1 MHKGE
6 TKIIVVKY
14 GGNAMTDESLKRQV
28 LNNICAMQDHGYRVV
43 IIHGGGPF
51 IKTALADA
59 GIESEFIDGHRKT
72 SPEAFRY
79 VERELKGNVNSN
91 LVGIINKLGYRAV
104 GLSGKDGKLVTA
116 VKRQHRKVV
125 NGREENIDLGQVG
138 DVARVDTRLLG
149 SLLDQNYIPV
159 LTCIAQD
166 SEGSEYNI
174 NADMFAGHV
183 AGALKAEEYT
193 VLTDVD
199 GLLGDKD
206 DPDTLL
212 SEISIAE
219 AGQLM
224 KEKII
229 QGGMLPK
236 IESCIIALEKGAKAA
251 RILNG
256 TKPEQL
262 INMMRGVKTGTIINK

>member
-6 TKIIVVKY
+6 AKILVLKY
-14 GGNAMTDESLKRQV
+14 GGNAMTDESLKLQV

-72 SPEAFRY
+72 SPEALMY

-91 LVGIINKLGYRAV
+91 LVGIINSLGYRAV

-256 TKPEQL
+256 TKPDQL